1 MLEKNSIQDIVKVI
15 KKRIFLILSIV
26 VIVSGIVAGINY
38 YLLPDIFQAQTQILV
53 NQKSTSP
60 EGDPWSRNES
70 DLQLIDTYN
79 VIIKSPAILNKVIE
93 ELKLD
98 STSEALSQQI
108 TVSNQVNSKVVNII
122 ARDSNEKQAVD
133 LANKTADVFKEEIP
147 KLMNVDNINI
157 LSSAKFNE
165 NAKPIKPNKIL
176 NVAIAGVVS
185 LLLGIGLVFLI
196 EVFDTT
202 IKTEKDIEEISS
214 IPIIGVISPFESEER
229 NRSKKKLQEQRRN
242 VIV

>member
-1 MLEKNSIQDIVKVI
+1 M
-15 KKRIFLILSIV
+15 
-26 VIVSGIVAGINY
+26 
-38 YLLPDIFQAQTQILV
+38 
-53 NQKSTSP
+53 
-60 EGDPWSRNES
+60 
-70 DLQLIDTYN
+70 
-79 VIIKSPAILNKVIE
+79 
-93 ELKLD
+93 D

-214 IPIIGVISPFESEER
+214 IPIIGVISPFEAEKR
-229 NRSKKKLQEQRRN
+229 NRSKKKHQEQRRN